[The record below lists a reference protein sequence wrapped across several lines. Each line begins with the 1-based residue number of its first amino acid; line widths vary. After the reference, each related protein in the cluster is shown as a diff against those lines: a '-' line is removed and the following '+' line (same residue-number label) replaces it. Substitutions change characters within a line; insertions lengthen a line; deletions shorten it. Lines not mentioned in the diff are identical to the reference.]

1 MGSWRHF
8 STRAAAVLLTAGSLA
23 GASTG
28 CGSSSSSS
36 SNGVA
41 SKSPE
46 QIVTDTKAAAAS
58 AKSVHLAGS
67 IVSRGTPITLDL
79 DVLAGSGARGRLSE
93 NGLGFELI
101 DTAGTVYI
109 KGSAAFY
116 RRVGG
121 AAAATLLQGKWLKA
135 PASSPEFAS
144 ISTLTDLGTLIDT
157 TLSGHGTLSKGAT
170 TTIKGTKVI
179 GITDVQK
186 GGTLYVATSG
196 PPYPIEITKSGA
208 SGGTVTFDHWN
219 EPLTIKAPAGAI
231 DISQLRAAH

>member
-1 MGSWRHF
+1 MGSWPHLAAR
-8 STRAAAVLLTAGSLA
+8 TAAVLLAAGSLA

-28 CGSSSSSS
+28 CGSSSSS

-101 DTAGTVYI
+101 DTAGSVYI